1 MDGFGSMVRCINK
14 AEKKE
19 DEQGTGKQ
27 KDPYYFTFFNEKNNE
42 DDKTKDGEKTKTE
55 DKKPQKM
62 PAKPQIK
69 IKTKK

>member
-19 DEQGTGKQ
+19 GEEGSGKQ
-27 KDPYYFTFFNEKNNE
+27 KDPYYFTFFNEKNNDE
-42 DDKTKDGEKTKTE
+42 EKDKETDKQKTE
-55 DKKPQKM
+55 DKKKM
-62 PAKPQIK
+62 PSKPQIK